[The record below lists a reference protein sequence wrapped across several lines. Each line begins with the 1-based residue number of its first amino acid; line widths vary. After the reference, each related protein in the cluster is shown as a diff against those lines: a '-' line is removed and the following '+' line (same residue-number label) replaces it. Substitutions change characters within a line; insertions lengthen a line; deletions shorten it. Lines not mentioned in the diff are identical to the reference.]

1 MKKALALVLAVIL
14 SLSCFVGLTAC
25 KNNEPKIGIIY
36 IGDET
41 EGYTKAHM
49 DGIYAAA
56 EALGLSKLLVEK
68 KRIEESAACS
78 TAAKE
83 LISQGCTLIISN
95 SYGHQDF
102 MVEVAEEYPNVNFV
116 SMTGDYAALTGLNNF
131 FNAFTDVYE
140 SRYVSGVVAGLKLK
154 ELIDTKQLTDKN
166 YNGSNIKIGY
176 VGAFPYAEVV
186 SGYTA
191 FFLGVQSIVPNV
203 TMEVKYTDS
212 WFSFEK
218 EAAAAEYLMSTGCC
232 IIGQHADS
240 AGAPSA
246 VEKALANG
254 TVCYSIGYNVSMLN
268 DAPNAALTSA
278 SNDWSVYY
286 TALFTAWKNN
296 TAIPADW
303 AQGYTADAVK
313 LTALG
318 KNVAAGTAEKVAEV
332 EAAIKAGTLK
342 VFDTSK
348 FTVDGKKVTSCMI
361 DPSYYDWSAGGVC
374 VYAGT
379 EVEAIKTENGVTFF
393 DESSFRSAPYFSLRI
408 DGISETEADE

>member
-25 KNNEPKIGIIY
+25 KSSDEKIGIIY

-56 EALGLSKLLVEK
+56 EALGLSDKLVEK
-68 KRIEESAACS
+68 KRIGEDAACS

-102 MVEVAEEYPNVNFV
+102 MVEVAEEYPNIDFV
-116 SMTGDYAALTGLNNF
+116 SMTGDYAALTGLKNF

-140 SRYVSGVVAGLKLK
+140 SRYVSGVVAGLKLQ
-154 ELIDTKQLTDKN
+154 EMINNNLLTDKN
-166 YNGSNIKIGY
+166 YNGSNVKIGY
-176 VGAFPYAEVV
+176 VGAFNYAEVV

-191 FFLGVQSIVPNV
+191 FFLGIQSIVPNV

-212 WFSFEK
+212 WFDFEK

-246 VEKALANG
+246 VEKANKNG
-254 TVCYSIGYNVSMLN
+254 TVCYSIGYNVSMLG
-268 DAPNAALTSA
+268 DAPTVALTSA

-296 TAIPADW
+296 KQIPADW
-303 AQGYTADAVK
+303 AEGYSADAVK
-313 LTALG
+313 LTELG

-332 EAAIKAGTLK
+332 EAAIKAGTLH

-348 FTVDGKKVTSCMI
+348 FTVGGQKVTTCMI

-374 VYAGT
+374 VYEGT
-379 EVEAIKTENGVTFF
+379 PVEAIKTVNGVTFF
-393 DESSFRSAPYFSLRI
+393 DESAFRAAPYFSLRI
-408 DGISETEADE
+408 DGIIETAADK